1 MSSRINLNSSEW
13 WAMSCE
19 CTNNVTCGLHIKFPM
34 SNQKY
39 AHQEWQP
46 DPACIFL
53 PGFFSSS
60 PFATCVQ
67 KYSFIN
73 RPPEE
78 EAKWKCATHQA
89 HMHRTN
95 FHSPAFVFPLS
106 TCVCVCV
113 CGLMKANRW
122 LCCNNWHPAI
132 LCGGSAAASAAASSE
147 TLEPHSA

>member
-1 MSSRINLNSSEW
+1 MMGHVMRVYHH
-13 WAMSCE
+13 
-19 CTNNVTCGLHIKFPM
+19 VTCGLHIKFPM

-89 HMHRTN
+89 HMHHTN

-113 CGLMKANRW
+113 CVVDWWKQTGDFAATTGILPSCAEDPRW
-122 LCCNNWHPAI
+122 TDRRTDKRTWPDRIFN
-132 LCGGSAAASAAASSE
+132 
-147 TLEPHSA
+147 